1 MKAAVLRE
9 AGAPLEIEEL
19 EIAPPGPNE
28 VRVRLVA
35 SGICH
40 SDYSV
45 AHGILRSPTP
55 VVLGHEGAGVIE
67 EVGPGVDG
75 LAPGDHIVAAL
86 TPSCGECVMCKEGR
100 PYLCAE
106 MMKASAGST
115 LLDGTTRLKNG
126 DENVHQLMALGTFAE
141 QMVIPAGSAVK
152 VSHNA
157 PLDTVCL
164 VGCGVTTGVG
174 AAVNTAQV
182 ESGSSVAV
190 IGCGGVGLS
199 IVQGARLQ
207 GAGIIIAVDPVDTK
221 RELALSMGATHAI
234 DPFNEDLVEVVR
246 SLTGKGVHY
255 AFEALGRQ
263 DTIGQCWQ
271 IIRPSGQAVIV
282 GMTSMRDK
290 LEVPVAG
297 FFAEREFRGSVYG
310 SATPHRDIPKFV
322 ALYQSGELMLD
333 EMITKRIRLEDVN
346 TALEEMGRG
355 EGARS
360 VIMYE

>member
-9 AGAPLEIEEL
+9 AGAPLVIEEL
-19 EIAPPGPNE
+19 ELAPPGPEE

-45 AHGILRSPTP
+45 ANGKLRSPMP
-55 VVLGHEGAGVIE
+55 VVLGHEGAGIIE
-67 EVGPGVDG
+67 EVGPGVDN
-75 LAPGDHIVAAL
+75 LAVGDHIVAAL
-86 TPSCGECVMCKEGR
+86 TPSCGKCPMCEEGR
-100 PYLCAE
+100 PYLCAG
-106 MMKASAGST
+106 MMKASAASA

-126 DENVHQLMALGTFAE
+126 DEDVHQLMALGTFAE
-141 QMVIPAGSAVK
+141 QMVIPAGSAIK

-174 AAVNTAQV
+174 AAVNTAKV
-182 ESGSSVAV
+182 ESGTSVAV

-199 IVQGARLQ
+199 IIQGARLQ
-207 GAGIIIAVDPVDTK
+207 GAAIIIAVDPVEEK
-221 RELALSMGATHAI
+221 RALALSMGATHVV
-234 DPFNEDLVEVVR
+234 DPTTEDLAEAVR

-282 GMTSMRDK
+282 GMTSLKDK
-290 LEVPVAG
+290 LDVPVAG

-310 SATPHRDIPKFV
+310 SATPQTDIPKFV
-322 ALYQSGELMLD
+322 ELYQSGELMLD

-346 TALEEMGRG
+346 TAFEEMGRG

>member
-9 AGAPLEIEEL
+9 AGAPLSIENL
-19 EIAPPGPNE
+19 DIAPPGPDE
-28 VRVRLVA
+28 VRVKLVA

-45 AHGILRSPTP
+45 ANGKLRSPMP
-55 VVLGHEGAGVIE
+55 VVLGHEGAGVVD
-67 EVGPGVDG
+67 EVGSGVTS
-75 LAPGDHIVAAL
+75 LAPGDHVIAAL
-86 TPSCGECVMCKEGR
+86 TPSCGKCVMCAEGR

-115 LLDGTTRLKNG
+115 LLDGTTRLSSG
-126 DENVHQLMALGTFAE
+126 DEEVFQLMALGTFAE
-141 QMVIPAGSAVK
+141 YMVIPAGSAIK

-182 ESGSSVAV
+182 ETGSSVAV

-199 IVQGARLQ
+199 IIQGARLQ
-207 GAGIIIAVDPVDTK
+207 GAEIIIAVDPIEEK
-221 RELALSMGATHAI
+221 RTLAMSMGATHAV
-234 DPFNEDLVEVVR
+234 DPLNEDLADAVR

-282 GMTSMRDK
+282 GMTSMKDN

-310 SATPHRDIPKFV
+310 SATPHTDIPKFV
-322 ALYQSGELMLD
+322 DLYQSGELMLD

-346 TALEEMGRG
+346 TAFEEMGRG

>member
-9 AGAPLEIEEL
+9 AGAPLVIEEL
-19 EIAPPGPNE
+19 EVAPPGPNE
-28 VRVRLVA
+28 VRVKLVA

-40 SDYSV
+40 SDFSV
-45 AHGILRSPTP
+45 AKGKLTSPLP
-55 VVLGHEGAGVIE
+55 VVLGHEGAGVVE
-67 EVGPGVDG
+67 EVGPGVTA
-75 LAPGDHIVAAL
+75 LAPGDHVVAAL
-86 TPSCGECVMCKEGR
+86 TPSCGKCIMCQEGR

-106 MMKASAGST
+106 MMKASASST
-115 LLDGTTRLKNG
+115 LLDGTMRLRNG
-126 DENVHQLMALGTFAE
+126 DEDVHQLMALGTFAE

-174 AAVNTAQV
+174 AAVNTAAV
-182 ESGSSVAV
+182 EADSSVAV

-199 IVQGARLQ
+199 IIQGARLQ
-207 GAGIIIAVDPVDTK
+207 GAEIIIAVDPIEEK
-221 RELALSMGATHAI
+221 RALAMSMGATHAI
-234 DPFNEDLVEVVR
+234 NPMTEDLLDAVR
-246 SLTGKGVHY
+246 SITGKGVHY

-282 GMTSMRDK
+282 GMTSLRDK
-290 LEVPVAG
+290 LDVPVAG

-310 SATPHRDIPKFV
+310 SATPHTDIPKYV
-322 ALYQSGELMLD
+322 ELYQSGELMLD

-346 TALEEMGRG
+346 TAFEEMGRG